1 MIDREER
8 REGEGV
14 KSLEGL
20 QMRKKSRLES
30 DVAIDFQPTTA
41 NQYGFFFFKQSE
53 IGSIP
58 IIFPIRGRQGEN
70 QDQSQPQIQG
80 SSLSL
85 SLILLNP
92 FLILILLLSPR
103 LSTVPPRTFQT
114 QLASLSSAPATALP
128 AYVESLADASSKVNQ
143 ALGGEPKSQQRDQV
157 LDWLNR
163 IDKDGERITEDLKV
177 SRVNRE
183 EKMGEI

>member
-1 MIDREER
+1 MSPSTSNQPQRINMASSSSSR
-8 REGEGV
+8 V
-14 KSLEGL
+14 KSVL
-20 QMRKKSRLES
+20 
-30 DVAIDFQPTTA
+30 FQLYSP
-41 NQYGFFFFKQSE
+41 FVVDKVRIKISHSHRFKV
-53 IGSIP
+53 
-58 IIFPIRGRQGEN
+58 R
-70 QDQSQPQIQG
+70 
-80 SSLSL
+80 LSL

-177 SRVNRE
+177 SKVNRE